1 MPRKAIKR
9 AREEFPD
16 WQERPCMEEWK
27 VRSHPCPWYRFGHEC
42 NRPWS
47 DLTHP
52 GDYVVL
58 SFLYVA
64 LVLAL
69 FALWYLLYASR
80 KKRCTFLSL
89 NHGGGIAKKKKT
101 NASRNKKLLVRTMS
115 QDALGIAA
123 DGSERFV
130 WKSYNDYERAIIW
143 TIFVT
148 IIQLISYVDPNGFYK
163 LLSLPVRCVTYGSI
177 RIFVDLTLFQM
188 AAGYRKALNP
198 VGTPRDWGV
207 VIGFL
212 LSTIIQAV
220 TLTLENTQV
229 PKAGRP
235 SCAHSGWN
243 FVRHFG
249 SSVLE
254 FVMIFITLRYALR
267 VRSKLKRSKSRRLR
281 SVVDQ
286 IITRTFLLL
295 SITIVV
301 MGWNAFVGARQAG
314 ERYACYLPACTFPE
328 FFSTVFWAVLYVA
341 VTWFGVIFFG
351 VGIPPPISCLGSKP
365 TISALCCCCP
375 RPSWLAPASARL
387 SYASSIDDFDDTS
400 EHSNSTELRTSSFVS
415 TPPHKTHSFLGKFF
429 ALLLGTSDIAQHDE
443 DDGSFDQTKGDIK
456 EDDDNARDTEVEA

>member
-1 MPRKAIKR
+1 M
-9 AREEFPD
+9 
-16 WQERPCMEEWK
+16 
-27 VRSHPCPWYRFGHEC
+27 HHEK
-42 NRPWS
+42 NDVNYPM
-47 DLTHP
+47 T
-52 GDYVVL
+52 
-58 SFLYVA
+58 
-64 LVLAL
+64 LAN
-69 FALWYLLYASR
+69 LL
-80 KKRCTFLSL
+80 
-89 NHGGGIAKKKKT
+89 HQKKKKR
-101 NASRNKKLLVRTMS
+101 SKSLIRTMS
-115 QDALGIAA
+115 QDALLLNS
-123 DGSERFV
+123 DGSDRFV
-130 WKSYNDYERAIIW
+130 WSTYNDYERAIIW

-375 RPSWLAPASARL
+375 RPSWLAPASTRL
-387 SYASSIDDFDDTS
+387 SFTSSIDSMDDS
-400 EHSNSTELRTSSFVS
+400 EHSSQSEMQRWSMASTLTGRPFFLTLKRLFFG
-415 TPPHKTHSFLGKFF
+415 HKTDD
-429 ALLLGTSDIAQHDE
+429 T
-443 DDGSFDQTKGDIK
+443 DDGSLENEDFSDDAKFEKPPPLVFEKKAHIDRVSFDLTPPIK
-456 EDDDNARDTEVEA
+456 RDQFEDDDYEAALDKIDDHAAPPSNPSLSSNEKSQEDIILRNSSHSNEDTIT